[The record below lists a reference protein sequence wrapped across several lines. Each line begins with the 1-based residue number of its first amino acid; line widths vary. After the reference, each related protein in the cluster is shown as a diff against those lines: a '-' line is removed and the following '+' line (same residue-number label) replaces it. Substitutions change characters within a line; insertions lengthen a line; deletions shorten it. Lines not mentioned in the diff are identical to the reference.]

1 MPAQLQSPETSASTF
16 TQRPKAE
23 SRDSG
28 DSAPPPNPPK
38 SPALT
43 ILLGVLAVI
52 FFISTFLFWTRAGAR
67 DDTIA
72 QLKNRTDQVQ
82 SANTALLAQIDHDK
96 ITMATLQG
104 KTDDAIAASVAD
116 KDALDKSQAIAAET
130 QRTLDKTRIIATDFQ
145 SQMEDA
151 KVASIKHQ
159 GEVEIAQAETSVMQI
174 RLNAATAE
182 SGELRAQLTDTQGKL
197 EDAQA
202 LIEKLEKSQAKN

>member
-1 MPAQLQSPETSASTF
+1 MPAQLQSPETASTF

-28 DSAPPPNPPK
+28 ESVPPPNPPK
-38 SPALT
+38 SAALP
-43 ILLGVLAVI
+43 IALGVLSVI
-52 FFISTFLFWTRAGAR
+52 LFITTFVFWSRAAAR

-72 QLKNRTDQVQ
+72 QMKNRSDQVQ
-82 SANTALLAQIDHDK
+82 AANTALLAQVDHDK
-96 ITMATLQG
+96 VTMATLQSQA
-104 KTDDAIAASVAD
+104 DDAKAASAAD
-116 KDALDKSQAIAAET
+116 KDALDKSQAIAADT
-130 QRTLDKTRIIATDFQ
+130 QKTLDKTRIIATDFQ
-145 SQMEDA
+145 TQMEDA

-174 RLNAATAE
+174 RLNAASAE
-182 SGELRAQLTDTQGKL
+182 SGELRTQLTDTQGKL